1 MHIAAYLKCAN
12 VLLFLCLLR
21 RAQAAVFLPFCG
33 IMKISS
39 VLQNCQVNIK
49 RPEHWQTS
57 ELLHKNFADAIK
69 TFAGMQKRLYHYKVA
84 SHINMFKDFTK
95 TLAAVYMCAA

>member
-1 MHIAAYLKCAN
+1 MCKCVIVF
-12 VLLFLCLLR
+12 VLIKAR
-21 RAQAAVFLPFCG
+21 SGYGILPFCG

-69 TFAGMQKRLYHYKVA
+69 TSSAMQKRFHHNKVA